1 MAAIG
6 RAGYPRGMQQPGLR
20 SLDAA

>member
-20 SLDAA
+20 TLDAA